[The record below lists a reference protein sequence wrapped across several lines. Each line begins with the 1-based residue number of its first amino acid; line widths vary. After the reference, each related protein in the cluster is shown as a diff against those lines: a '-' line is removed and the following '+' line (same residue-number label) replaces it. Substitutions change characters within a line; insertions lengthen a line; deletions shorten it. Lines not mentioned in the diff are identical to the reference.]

1 MKKTKLTNREESKSF
16 DLLEP
21 NRAKRLEDSVAQSQ
35 SNNDKGIKKYFRVK
49 RAARLAAEEMRLN

>member
-16 DLLEP
+16 DHLEP

-35 SNNDKGIKKYFRVK
+35 SNSDKGIKKYFRVK
-49 RAARLAAEEMRLN
+49 RRARLAAEEMRLN

>member
-21 NRAKRLEDSVAQSQ
+21 SRAKRLEDSVAQSQ